1 MWLTR
6 HVTVNVSDFLREAA
20 ENDPDGTALVE
31 HRGERHHLSWADLDS
46 AADAIARSLSGRGL
60 VAGQRVA
67 VVMANRIDLPIAYF
81 GILRGGMVAVP
92 MNPRSTTREIGRMLD
107 DAKVKVVL
115 CDEAGATQVREAL
128 AGDDTPGDCSV
139 VVDGI
144 EPLPGET
151 AFSDFLADAPDVD
164 PAAPR
169 DAEAL
174 AVILYTSGTSG
185 KPRGVMLSHRALVA
199 NIEQTAAIDPPPVTR
214 DDVCLGLLPMFHIYG
229 LNAVLG
235 QAVRQG
241 ACTLMVDGFDPDGLL
256 DTIAAEGVTNLPVAP
271 PIIATWAGRDDLRE
285 KLAGVSLVLSGA
297 STLDPDLAT
306 SFFESSG
313 HHVEQGY
320 GLTETAPV
328 IATTLGSPRGPD
340 EAPKPGSVG
349 RPLPGI
355 EVRVVDSHGEDAAP
369 GDPAE
374 LWVRGDNVFSGY
386 WPDGVD
392 GPHEDGWYPTG
403 DIGLI
408 DADGDLKLVDRLRE
422 LVIVSGF
429 NVYPFE
435 VEDVIAEVEG
445 VVEVAVVGTPSEDTG
460 EAVLAF
466 IVAGDSVADG
476 DRGTYED
483 ELRAKVMAHCAERLA
498 RFKQPSRV
506 VVVTGLPHSAT
517 GKVAKGRLRALARSD
532 DLGLQAR

>member
-1 MWLTR
+1 M
-6 HVTVNVSDFLREAA
+6 TVNVSDFLRAAA

-31 HRGERHHLSWADLDS
+31 HRDERHQLSWSDLDS
-46 AADAIARSLSGRGL
+46 AANAIARGLSGRGL

-107 DAKVKVVL
+107 DAKVKLVL
-115 CDEAGATQVREAL
+115 CDEAGAAQVREAVHP
-128 AGDDTPGDCSV
+128 AGVPGHGRQDVADCRV
-139 VVDGI
+139 VVDGTD
-144 EPLPGET
+144 PLDGET
-151 AFSDFLADAPDVD
+151 AFADFLSSAPDVD
-164 PAAPR
+164 PAAPN
-169 DAEAL
+169 DPEAL

-185 KPRGVMLSHRALVA
+185 KPRGVMLTHRALVA

-241 ACTLMVDGFDPDGLL
+241 ACTLMVDGFDPAGLL
-256 DTIAAEGVTNLPVAP
+256 DTIVAEGVTNLPLAP
-271 PIIATWAGRDDLRE
+271 PVVAAWAGRDDLRD
-285 KLAGVSLVLSGA
+285 KLSGVSLVLSGA
-297 STLDPDLAT
+297 SSLDPELAAT
-306 SFFESSG
+306 FFESSG

-320 GLTETAPV
+320 GLTEAAPV

-340 EAPKPGSVG
+340 DLPKPGSVG

-355 EVRVVDSHGEDAAP
+355 EVRFVDSGGHDAAP

-374 LWVRGDNVFSGY
+374 LWVRGDNLFSGY
-386 WPDGVD
+386 WPDGAD
-392 GPHEDGWYPTG
+392 GPHDDGWYPTG
-403 DIGLI
+403 DIGLA
-408 DADGDLKLVDRLRE
+408 DPDGDVRLVDRLRE

-429 NVYPFE
+429 NVYPSE
-435 VEDVIAEVEG
+435 IEEVIAEVDG
-445 VVEVAVVGTPSEDTG
+445 VVEVAVVGTPDEETG

-466 IVAGDSVADG
+466 VVPAEGADHG
-476 DRGTYED
+476 AVSTAVHD
-483 ELRAKVMAHCAERLA
+483 HCAERLA
-498 RFKQPSRV
+498 RFKQPSRIE
-506 VVVTGLPHSAT
+506 VVTGLPHSAT

-532 DLGLQAR
+532 ALGLGPT

>member
-1 MWLTR
+1 
-6 HVTVNVSDFLREAA
+6 VVAA
-20 ENDPDGTALVE
+20 
-31 HRGERHHLSWADLDS
+31 
-46 AADAIARSLSGRGL
+46 
-60 VAGQRVA
+60 
-67 VVMANRIDLPIAYF
+67 
-81 GILRGGMVAVP
+81 
-92 MNPRSTTREIGRMLD
+92 
-107 DAKVKVVL
+107 
-115 CDEAGATQVREAL
+115 
-128 AGDDTPGDCSV
+128 
-139 VVDGI
+139 
-144 EPLPGET
+144 
-151 AFSDFLADAPDVD
+151 
-164 PAAPR
+164 
-169 DAEAL
+169 
-174 AVILYTSGTSG
+174 
-185 KPRGVMLSHRALVA
+185 
-199 NIEQTAAIDPPPVTR
+199 
-214 DDVCLGLLPMFHIYG
+214 
-229 LNAVLG
+229 
-235 QAVRQG
+235 
-241 ACTLMVDGFDPDGLL
+241 
-256 DTIAAEGVTNLPVAP
+256 
-271 PIIATWAGRDDLRE
+271 WAGRDDLRE
-285 KLAGVSLVLSGA
+285 KLAGVTLVLSGA
-297 STLDPDLAT
+297 SNLDPELA
-306 SFFESSG
+306 SGFFESSG

-340 EAPKPGSVG
+340 GAPKSGSVG

-355 EVRVVDSHGEDAAP
+355 EVRVVDAGGDDSAP

-408 DADGDLKLVDRLRE
+408 DEDGDLILVDRLRE

-445 VVEVAVVGTPSEDTG
+445 VAEVAVVGTPDEETG

-466 IVAGDSVADG
+466 VVPSDVAAGDDVGSV
-476 DRGTYED
+476 ED
-483 ELRAKVMAHCAERLA
+483 ELRAKVQEHCAGRLA

-532 DLGLQAR
+532 DLGLQAQ

>member
-1 MWLTR
+1 
-6 HVTVNVSDFLREAA
+6 VTVNVSDFLREAA

-31 HRGERHHLSWADLDS
+31 HRGERHHLSWSDLDS
-46 AADAIARSLSGRGL
+46 AADAVARSLSGRGL

-67 VVMANRIDLPIAYF
+67 VVMANRVDLPIAYF

-115 CDEAGATQVREAL
+115 CDEAGAAQVREA
-128 AGDDTPGDCSV
+128 AASDCSV
-139 VVDGI
+139 VVDGT
-144 EPLPGET
+144 EPLDGET
-151 AFSDFLADAPDVD
+151 SFTDFLSSAPDVE

-185 KPRGVMLSHRALVA
+185 RPRGVMLSHRALVA
-199 NIEQTAAIDPPPVTR
+199 NIEQTAAIDPPPVSR

-241 ACTLMVDGFDPDGLL
+241 ACTLMVDGFDPAGLL
-256 DTIAAEGVTNLPVAP
+256 DTIVAEGVTNLPLAP
-271 PIIATWAGRDDLRE
+271 PVVAAWAGRDDLRE

-297 STLDPDLAT
+297 STLDPELAT

-355 EVRVVDSHGEDAAP
+355 EVRVVDSHGNDAAH

-408 DADGDLKLVDRLRE
+408 DADGDLTLVDRLRE

-435 VEDVIAEVEG
+435 VEDVIAEVDG
-445 VVEVAVVGTPSEDTG
+445 VVEVAVVGTPDEETG

-466 IVAGDSVADG
+466 VVPAEGVDHEAISAAVQ
-476 DRGTYED
+476 E
-483 ELRAKVMAHCAERLA
+483 HCVDRLA

>member
-1 MWLTR
+1 
-6 HVTVNVSDFLREAA
+6 VTVNVSDFLRAAA

-31 HRGERHHLSWADLDS
+31 HRPERRHLGWADLDS
-46 AADAIARSLSGRGL
+46 AADAIGRALSGRGL

-67 VVMANRIDLPIAYF
+67 IVMANRVDLPIAYF

-92 MNPRSTTREIGRMLD
+92 MNPRSTTGEIGRMLE
-107 DAKVKVVL
+107 DAKVKLVL
-115 CDEAGATQVREAL
+115 CDEAGAPQVREAL
-128 AGDDTPGDCSV
+128 ADRDASECTV
-139 VVDGI
+139 VVDGTDPM
-144 EPLPGET
+144 EGET
-151 AFSDFLADAPDVD
+151 VFSAFLADAPDVD

-199 NIEQTAAIDPPPVTR
+199 NIEQTAALDPPPVTR

-241 ACTLMVDGFDPDGLL
+241 ACTLMVDGFDPGGLL
-256 DTIAAEGVTNLPVAP
+256 DTIAAEGVTNLPLAP
-271 PIIATWAGRDDLRE
+271 PVVAAWAGRDDLRE

-297 STLDPDLAT
+297 STLDPELAAT
-306 SFFESSG
+306 FFESSG

-328 IATTLGSPRGPD
+328 IATTLGSPHGSD
-340 EAPKPGSVG
+340 GAPKPGSVG

-355 EVRVVDSHGEDAAP
+355 EVRVVDSNGEDAAG

-392 GPHEDGWYPTG
+392 GPRADGWYPTG
-403 DIGLI
+403 DIGII
-408 DADGDLKLVDRLRE
+408 DGDGDLTLVDRLRE

-445 VVEVAVVGTPSEDTG
+445 VVEVAVVGTPDEETG

-466 IVAGDSVADG
+466 VVPAEGVDHEAISATVQ
-476 DRGTYED
+476 E
-483 ELRAKVMAHCAERLA
+483 HCVDRLA
-498 RFKQPSRV
+498 RFKQPSRI

>member
-1 MWLTR
+1 M
-6 HVTVNVSDFLREAA
+6 TVNVSDYLREAA
-20 ENDPDGTALVE
+20 ENDPDGTALVV
-31 HRGERHHLSWADLDS
+31 HREVRHQLSWADLDS

-67 VVMANRIDLPIAYF
+67 IVMANRIDLPVAYF
-81 GILRGGMVAVP
+81 GVLRGGMVAVP
-92 MNPRSTTREIGRMLD
+92 MNPRSTTREIGRMID

-128 AGDDTPGDCSV
+128 AGDDTPSDCSV

-144 EPLPGET
+144 EPLAGET
-151 AFSDFLADAPDVD
+151 AFSDFLANAPDVD

-169 DAEAL
+169 DVEAL

-185 KPRGVMLSHRALVA
+185 KPRGVMLSHRALIA

-241 ACTLMVDGFDPDGLL
+241 ACTLMVDGFDPAGLL
-256 DTIAAEGVTNLPVAP
+256 DLIAAEGVTNLPLAP
-271 PIIATWAGRDDLRE
+271 PVVAAWAGRDDLRE
-285 KLAGVSLVLSGA
+285 KLAGASLVLSGA

-340 EAPKPGSVG
+340 EGPKPGSVG

-355 EVRVVDSHGEDAAP
+355 EVRVVDSSGNDASP

-386 WPDGVD
+386 WPDGAD

-403 DIGLI
+403 DIGLV

-435 VEDVIAEVEG
+435 VEEVIAEVDG
-445 VVEVAVVGTPSEDTG
+445 VVEAAVVGHPDEETG

-466 IVAGDSVADG
+466 VVPGEGVDHETVQAAVEE
-476 DRGTYED
+476 R
-483 ELRAKVMAHCAERLA
+483 CAERLA